1 MNTPEK
7 SWQRLVEAAR
17 RAPPPQP
24 GDEAAP
30 FGFATRVAALAFGP
44 QQAARSRPI
53 FARLSLR
60 AAAVAGLLAV
70 AAVAANFTAIRGA
83 FDDDPAAASA
93 SSDDPVAEVVD
104 MGS

>member
-17 RAPPPQP
+17 KAPQP

-30 FGFATRVAALAFGP
+30 FGFSTRVAALAFEQGR
-44 QQAARSRPI
+44 QESSG

-60 AAAVAGLLAV
+60 AAAVAGLFAV
-70 AAVAANFTAIRGA
+70 VAVAANFTAIRGA
-83 FDDDPAAASA
+83 FEDDPAAASA
-93 SSDDPVAEVVD
+93 TNSSDDPVAEVVD

>member
-7 SWQRLVEAAR
+7 SWQRLLEAAR
-17 RAPPPQP
+17 KAPQS

-30 FGFATRVAALAFGP
+30 FGFSTRVAALAFEPGRRESS
-44 QQAARSRPI
+44 A

-83 FDDDPAAASA
+83 FEDDPALASA
-93 SSDDPVAEVVD
+93 NSSDDPVAEVVD